1 MFIFNQKSLRVI
13 FLSCFIMFST
23 VAVQANID
31 ASFLK
36 QMRIL
41 SESRGM
47 VWKAYKAYLMIG
59 SKNNY
64 KDPKKMLDSS
74 VASFESAIK
83 STESYAKKHKLTKMM
98 PIMKDVDSQWSE
110 LKKILLATPSKEQ
123 VNTIDTKAMKITR
136 TIIKALKTMG
146 SYDKSG
152 EWKYLEQTQKAQNI
166 AERMATLY
174 IANSW
179 NAIDPKRYDKMMNK
193 AVTNY
198 EKVVKLIKSSK
209 YYTPQIASELEHS
222 NKDFIY
228 FKMMWKAKNNIYIP
242 TLIYQKSS
250 DMAEHMEKCTDLIV
264 KELAKR

>member
-1 MFIFNQKSLRVI
+1 MFLFSRKSLKVVFFGFVFM
-13 FLSCFIMFST
+13 FLT
-23 VAVQANID
+23 ATLQAGMD

-36 QMRIL
+36 HMNSL

-47 VWKAYKAYLMIG
+47 VWRAYNAYLMIG
-59 SKNNY
+59 TNNHY
-64 KDPKKMLDSS
+64 KDPQSMLNSS
-74 VASFESAIK
+74 VKSFESAIQ
-83 STESYAKKHKLTKMM
+83 STKSYAQKQKFNKVI

-123 VNTIDTKAMKITR
+123 VNTIDKKAMKITR

-152 EWKYLEQTQKAQNI
+152 DWKYLEQTQKAQNI

-222 NKDFIY
+222 NKDFKY
-228 FKMMWKAKNNIYIP
+228 FKIMWKGKNKIFIP

-250 DMAEHMEKCTDLIV
+250 EMAEYMGKCTNMIV
-264 KELAKR
+264 SKL